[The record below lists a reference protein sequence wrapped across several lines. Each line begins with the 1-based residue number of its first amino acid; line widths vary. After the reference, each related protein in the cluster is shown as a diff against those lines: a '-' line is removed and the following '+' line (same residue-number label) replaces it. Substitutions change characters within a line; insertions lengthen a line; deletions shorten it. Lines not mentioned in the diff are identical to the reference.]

1 MHIASESVEEL
12 IQELSQLPSVGRKT
26 ATRLAS
32 YILKMSREDVR
43 QLADALM
50 AVKDRV
56 THCSVCHNVTDQ
68 DPCPVCRSH
77 RRDHEVICVVEEPND
92 VMAIERTNEYQGVYH
107 VLGGVI
113 SPLDGVGPEDLTI
126 RELVDRVAPGASN
139 GQPEDVAEGVE
150 DREVA
155 ENEDG
160 SAEETRAAKPETDPS
175 RDGARTER
183 GEQTPSEGDSEAT
196 DLPEPGEVREVIIA
210 VNPNV
215 EGDTTTHYIAQLLE
229 PFDVTVSRLARG
241 LPIGGDLEFTDEAT
255 LGRALSE
262 RNQL

>member
-32 YILKMSREDVR
+32 YILKMSREDVQR
-43 QLADALM
+43 LAEALI

-68 DPCPVCRSH
+68 DPCPICRSH
-77 RRDHEVICVVEEPND
+77 KRDHSVICVVEEPND

-126 RELVDRVAPGASN
+126 RELVERVSPGSSN
-139 GQPEDVAEGVE
+139 GTPGEA
-150 DREVA
+150 
-155 ENEDG
+155 
-160 SAEETRAAKPETDPS
+160 AEEEASDESEPDDPARGDEPDEEAPADET
-175 RDGARTER
+175 E
-183 GEQTPSEGDSEAT
+183 TPD
-196 DLPEPGEVREVIIA
+196 VREIIVA

-215 EGDTTTHYIAQLLE
+215 EGDTTTHYIAQLLD

-255 LGRALSE
+255 LGRALAE
-262 RNQL
+262 RNTL

>member
-139 GQPEDVAEGVE
+139 GQDEDAANGAENR
-150 DREVA
+150 DLA

-160 SAEETRAAKPETDPS
+160 SAEGAKDGREKNGDTRNGADSESREETTN
-175 RDGARTER
+175 
-183 GEQTPSEGDSEAT
+183 EGDPEAT
-196 DLPEPGEVREVIIA
+196 DLPETGEVREVIIA

>member
-32 YILKMSREDVR
+32 HILKMSRDDVQR
-43 QLADALM
+43 LAEALI

-56 THCSVCHNVTDQ
+56 THCSVCHNVTDR
-68 DPCPVCRSH
+68 DPCPICRSH
-77 RRDHEVICVVEEPND
+77 KRDHAVICVVEEPND
-92 VMAIERTNEYQGVYH
+92 VMAIERTNEYRGVYH

-126 RELVDRVAPGASN
+126 RALVERIGSGNGSVAGAPGESASERESDA
-139 GQPEDVAEGVE
+139 PPAEDA
-150 DREVA
+150 
-155 ENEDG
+155 
-160 SAEETRAAKPETDPS
+160 SEESP
-175 RDGARTER
+175 
-183 GEQTPSEGDSEAT
+183 
-196 DLPEPGEVREVIIA
+196 EVREVIIA

-215 EGDTTTHYIAQLLE
+215 EGDTTTHYIAQLLD

-255 LGRALSE
+255 LGRALTE
-262 RNQL
+262 RNTL